1 MKIVVVMMSVLTL
14 CACAAGGGANSATVG
29 PNPFPVER
37 GSAAPPPAV
46 AGNGRAAPPEGR
58 ARDGAID
65 FGQWRSADPARYG
78 PAFEAQMQTRLTA
91 STERAQAKA
100 DLESNGFSCDQSAGK
115 LDCRIE
121 IMERQCAYDW
131 YVVLEDGRAAP
142 AAGFDQMCLGA
153 RSERGR

>member
-1 MKIVVVMMSVLTL
+1 MRIFAVMMTALAL
-14 CACAAGGGANSATVG
+14 CACAAGGGREDALG

-37 GSAAPPPAV
+37 GSAPPPPAS
-46 AGNGRAAPPEGR
+46 AGVVGAAPPEGR
-58 ARDGAID
+58 AREGAVD
-65 FGQWRSADPARYG
+65 FGQWRGADPSRYG
-78 PAFEAQMQTRLTA
+78 PAFEAQMTARLTGG
-91 STERAQAKA
+91 RAAAKA
-100 DLESNGFSCDQSAGK
+100 DLETNGFSCVEQPGK

-153 RSERGR
+153 R